1 MGAKTLKAY
10 DLAAACYDREP
21 NSVLFTET
29 ETVLSLLAPAPGLAI
44 LDAACGTGKYAAEAL
59 RLGADCAALD
69 FSGEMLARAAA
80 RCHGARL
87 LRHDLADLPLP
98 FSDGSFDGIVLAH
111 AIRHLSGLQALFADF
126 ARLLRPGG
134 RLVVSVTHP
143 EAPFARFKYL
153 AEDCP
158 VEDVDLSGEKHSHS
172 ARDIE
177 EAGSLAGLRP
187 GAAETVRVDDR
198 LRGVLTPEAWNE
210 TEDAPLIFIA
220 QFIKP

>member
-10 DLAAACYDREP
+10 DLAAASYDREP

-29 ETVLSLLAPAPGLAI
+29 ETVLALLAPAPGLSI

-59 RLGADCAALD
+59 RLGAGCAALD
-69 FSGEMLARAAA
+69 FSGEMLSRAAA
-80 RCHGARL
+80 RCPGARL
-87 LRHDLADLPLP
+87 VRHDLADLPLP
-98 FSDGSFDGIVLAH
+98 FADASFDGIVLAH
-111 AIRHLSGLQALFADF
+111 AIRHLGGLEPLFADF

-158 VEDVDLSGEKHSHS
+158 VEDVDLTGEKYAHS

-177 EAGSLAGLRP
+177 EAGLRAGLRP
-187 GAAETVRVDDR
+187 GATETVRVDDR

-210 TEDAPLIFIA
+210 TRDAPLIFIA